1 MAWVRN
7 AALEDEDKLDRR
19 EAGRLL
25 RRTLRMC
32 RPFLGE
38 VVLGVTLMVVHVAC
52 IVAGPLLLEYAIDQG
67 LPHGTHRGS
76 GTALDIAAAGLL
88 AAAIIALVC
97 GRAYLLIITR
107 AGERFLKTLR
117 VKVFD
122 HLLGMSL
129 GFFDTAQTGQLV
141 SRMTS
146 DVDSLSDLVQLGMVQ
161 FVLNAMLFLATVI
174 ALLVLS
180 PLLALVCLVAVP
192 PVVIASSWFRKRSN
206 AAYLL
211 VRDRIGQMLS
221 TLQEGLTGVRVVQA
235 FSREEALIRRFG
247 ASNDAQLDANMAAT
261 KLSSIY
267 FPFIEG
273 SGVLTTAAVIGI
285 GGYLVHRHSIQVG
298 VVAAFVLFLTNLFEP
313 ISQLSQLFNLV
324 QSAGAAL
331 TKLFGLLDTPSPVVE
346 RTGAVD
352 LPADGRVEMTDV
364 GFAYGQ
370 GEPVLAHVDLVVAE
384 GERLALVGPTGAGKS
399 TLAKLVCRFYD
410 PTEGS
415 IRVGSVDLRDATLG
429 SVHRRI
435 VVVPQEG
442 HLFGGSIADN
452 VRLGRW
458 SATDSEVAGALAA
471 IGALDRFA
479 SLPEGLDTEVRE
491 GGSRLSAGERQL
503 VSLARSFLSDPR
515 VLILDEA
522 TSNLDPGTE
531 VEVERALEAV
541 MRGRTVI
548 VVAHRLS
555 TAERSDRVAVVA
567 AGGIAEI
574 GTHDELIAR
583 GGRYAALFASWTG
596 GLAAAG

>member
-1 MAWVRN
+1 MAWIRT
-7 AALEDEDKLDRR
+7 AALEDEDRLDRKD
-19 EAGRLL
+19 AGRLL
-25 RRTLRMC
+25 RRTARMC
-32 RPFLGE
+32 RPFIGE
-38 VVLGVTLMVVHVAC
+38 IILGVALMVVHVLC
-52 IVAGPLLLEYAIDQG
+52 LVAGPYLFQYAIDTGMQHHDG
-67 LPHGTHRGS
+67 A
-76 GTALDIAAAGLL
+76 ALDIAAAGML
-88 AAAIIALVC
+88 ACAVIALLC
-97 GRAYLLIITR
+97 ARAYLLIVTR
-107 AGERFLKTLR
+107 TGEKFLRGLR

-146 DVDSLSDLVQLGMVQ
+146 DVDSLSDLVQLGLVQ
-161 FVLNAMLFLATVI
+161 FALNGLLFLVTVI
-174 ALLVLS
+174 ALLILS
-180 PLLALVCLVAVP
+180 PLLAVVCLVAVP
-192 PVVIASSWFRKRSN
+192 PVVIASSWFRRRSN

-211 VRDRIGQMLS
+211 VRDRIGQMLA

-235 FSREEALIRRFG
+235 FSREEAQIRRFG
-247 ASNDAQLDANMAAT
+247 ASNDAQLAANMAAT
-261 KLSSIY
+261 RLSSIY

-273 SGVLTTAAVIGI
+273 SGVLTTAAVLGV
-285 GGYLVHRHSIQVG
+285 GGYLVHRGSVQVG
-298 VVAAFVLFLTNLFEP
+298 VVAAFVLYLTNLFEP

-346 RTGAVD
+346 RRGAVD
-352 LPADGRVEMTDV
+352 LPADGRVEVRDV
-364 GFAYGQ
+364 AFAYGE
-370 GEPVLAHVDLVVAE
+370 GEPVLSGVDLTVAD

-399 TLAKLVCRFYD
+399 TLAKLVSRFYD
-410 PTEGS
+410 PTSGS
-415 IRVGSVDLRDATLG
+415 IRVGGVDLRDATLG

-458 SATDSEVAGALAA
+458 SATDADVAEALAA

-479 SLPEGLDTEVRE
+479 SLPEGLGTDVRE

-503 VSLARSFLSDPR
+503 VSLARAFLSDPR

-531 VEVERALEAV
+531 IEVERALEAV

-548 VVAHRLS
+548 IVAHRLS

-567 AGGIAEI
+567 AGGIAEV
-574 GTHDELIAR
+574 GTHRELVAR
-583 GGRYAALFASWTG
+583 GERYARLFESWTG

>member
-1 MAWVRN
+1 MAWMRA
-7 AALEDEDKLDRR
+7 AALSDEDRIDRR
-19 EAGRLL
+19 EAGRLI
-25 RRTLRMC
+25 RRTIRMC
-32 RPFLGE
+32 RPFIGE
-38 VVLGVTLMVVHVAC
+38 VVVGLLLMVVHVVC
-52 IVAGPLLLEYAIDQG
+52 LVSGPYLFQYAIN
-67 LPHGTHRGS
+67 RGIGHHD
-76 GTALDIAAAGLL
+76 GTALDIAAGGMLVC
-88 AAAIIALVC
+88 ALVALAC
-97 GRAYLLIITR
+97 SRAYLLIVTR
-107 AGERFLKTLR
+107 AGEKFLRSLR
-117 VKVFD
+117 IGVFD
-122 HLLGMSL
+122 HLLDMSL

-146 DVDSLSDLVQLGMVQ
+146 DVDSLSDLVQLGLVQ
-161 FVLNAMLFLATVI
+161 FVLNGLVFVATIIAMLI
-174 ALLVLS
+174 LS

-211 VRDRIGQMLS
+211 VRDRIGQMLA
-221 TLQEGLTGVRVVQA
+221 TLQEGLTGIRVVQA

-247 ASNDAQLDANMAAT
+247 KSNDAQLDANLAASR
-261 KLSSIY
+261 LSSIY

-273 SGVLTTAAVIGI
+273 SGVLATAAVIGI
-285 GGYLVHRHSIQVG
+285 GGYLVHRGDVTVA
-298 VVAAFVLFLTNLFEP
+298 VVAAFVLYITNVFEP

-324 QSAGAAL
+324 QAAGAAL
-331 TKLFGLLDTPSPVVE
+331 TKLFGLLDTPSPVRE
-346 RTGAVD
+346 RPGAVD
-352 LPADGRVEMTDV
+352 LPADGRVEIHDV
-364 GFAYGQ
+364 SFGYGG
-370 GEPVLAHVDLVVAE
+370 GEPVLSDVNLTVAD

-399 TLAKLVCRFYD
+399 TLAKLVSRFYD
-410 PTEGS
+410 PISGS
-415 IRVGSVDLRDATLG
+415 ITIGAVDLRDATLS

-458 SATDSEVAGALAA
+458 SATDAEVAAALDA

-479 SLPEGLDTEVRE
+479 SLPEGLETDVRE

-503 VSLARSFLSDPR
+503 VSLARAFLSDPR

-522 TSNLDPGTE
+522 TSNVDPGTE
-531 VEVERALEAV
+531 VEVERALETV

-574 GTHDELIAR
+574 GTHLELVAR
-583 GGRYAALFASWTG
+583 GGRYARLFASWTG